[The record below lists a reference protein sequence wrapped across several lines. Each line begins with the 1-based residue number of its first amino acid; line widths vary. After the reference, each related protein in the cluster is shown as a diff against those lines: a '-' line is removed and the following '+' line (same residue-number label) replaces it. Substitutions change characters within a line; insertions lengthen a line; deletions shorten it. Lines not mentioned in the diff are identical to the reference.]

1 MKKRII
7 SAVIM
12 VAILVAALLLGR
24 KFPAVFIVLVCI
36 IGAIAYKEL
45 VDVKKDLHVPIPVM
59 LIGLVSML
67 YLIVSGTSNASFITG
82 LDIQTLGF
90 IFLLLIV
97 PCVLLHKKKYD
108 SGSGIYLFGIVVFL
122 GVVLNQVIVL
132 YLQDIMKL
140 LYPLL
145 VGCVTDIFALLGG
158 RLIGKHKFTKISPN
172 KTIEGCIVG
181 AIFAVIIGT
190 TFYVT
195 LIDNGNI
202 FGIILLSLV
211 LSIVNQIGDLFF
223 SLIKRENDVKDFS
236 NLIPGHGGII
246 DRIDGLT
253 FVILAFVFIMKHY
266 I

>member
-1 MKKRII
+1 M
-7 SAVIM
+7 
-12 VAILVAALLLGR
+12 
-24 KFPAVFIVLVCI
+24 
-36 IGAIAYKEL
+36 
-45 VDVKKDLHVPIPVM
+45 
-59 LIGLVSML
+59 
-67 YLIVSGTSNASFITG
+67 
-82 LDIQTLGF
+82 
-90 IFLLLIV
+90 
-97 PCVLLHKKKYD
+97 PCVLLHRKKYD
-108 SGSGIYLFGIVVFL
+108 STSGIYLFGIVLFL
-122 GVVLNQVIVL
+122 GIVLNQVIVL
-132 YLQDIMKL
+132 YLQGILLL

-172 KTIEGCIVG
+172 KTIEGCLVG
-181 AIFAVIIGT
+181 AVFAVIIGT

-195 LIDNGNI
+195 LINADNV
-202 FGIILLSLV
+202 FGIVILSLV

-223 SLIKRENDVKDFS
+223 SLIKRENEVKDFS